1 MRRIALRADFN
12 PSHPGETA
20 MMFDL
25 SRWLLSAF
33 ACLWLSSSIARAD
46 EPAWPYQFTVGERI
60 TYEVIIEVD
69 TGDAV
74 DTHTARP
81 TLHVAGV
88 QDTTGTLKISDTQVA
103 FRSRTKENTF
113 RRRIRVPRRPPFPT
127 LRGFSEREVTVAA
140 DGTFVTEKGDSQLPY
155 ALGDVMRL
163 LMPSHP
169 GTGDETWTESAQTS
183 IRITSQWPPRI
194 SPFRSNEVE
203 RLSATEE
210 ETWTV
215 ESATEKQVTLKR
227 GYHLETSDQIEGE
240 PRLAMQATGTL
251 QLDPQ
256 TGWLI
261 ERQDDVKFTV
271 RSENLTVKYPLEI
284 RVRRLTEEER
294 QELLAKKDAAA
305 AARVAPLTDEERTQ
319 ALVALESDNKTTV
332 QQTLMK
338 LYHKSPEE
346 PDGELAAAIANWMQD
361 DQDFVRM
368 NAAKALVNWGTI
380 EEVPLLIESLEDS
393 FFAVPLAAQEA
404 LGRLGDERAV
414 PPLVARVREL
424 RSRAGAVQALKSIGA
439 PAEQGVQ
446 QLLDDDEWTVRFEAC
461 KLLAEIG
468 TEKSLPLL
476 EDLAESDAN
485 GVVKRF
491 AENAVKEIRGR

>member
-1 MRRIALRADFN
+1 MK
-12 PSHPGETA
+12 
-20 MMFDL
+20 FDL
-25 SRWLLSAF
+25 SRLLLLFCLAGFWLSASL
-33 ACLWLSSSIARAD
+33 AHAD

-60 TYEVIIEVD
+60 TYEVVIEVD

-74 DTHTARP
+74 DTHTVRP

-88 QDTTGTLKISDTQVA
+88 QDANGTLKISDTQVA
-103 FRSRTKENTF
+103 FRSKTKENTF

-140 DGTFVTEKGDSQLPY
+140 DGTLVTEKGESQLPY
-155 ALGDVMRL
+155 ALGDVIHL
-163 LMPSHP
+163 LIPIHP
-169 GTGDETWTESAQTS
+169 AMGEETWTESAQTS
-183 IRITSQWPPRI
+183 ISITSQWPPAI
-194 SPFRSNEVE
+194 SPFRTNEVE

-215 ESATEKQVTLKR
+215 ESATEKQVTLQR
-227 GYHLETSDQIEGE
+227 TYHLETSDQIEGE

-251 QLDPQ
+251 QIDPR

-261 ERQDDVKFTV
+261 ERQDEVKFTV

-284 RVRRLTEEER
+284 RVRRLSEEER

-305 AARVAPLTDEERTQ
+305 AALVAPLTDEERTQ
-319 ALVALESDNKTTV
+319 ALVALESENKTTV

-338 LYHKSPEE
+338 LHHKSPEE
-346 PDGELAAAIANWMQD
+346 PDEELAAAIANWMQD

-380 EEVPLLIESLEDS
+380 EEVPLLIEALEDS
-393 FFAVPLAAQEA
+393 FFAVPMAAEEA

-414 PPLVARVREL
+414 EPLVARVREL
-424 RSRAGAVQALKSIGA
+424 RTRAGAVQALKKIGA

-446 QLLDDDEWTVRFEAC
+446 QLLDDDEWTVRYEAC

-468 TEKSLPLL
+468 SEKSLPLL
-476 EDLAESDAN
+476 EKLAAQDEN

-491 AENAVKEIRGR
+491 AENAVNEIRGR